1 MANFTITLSK
11 RKADA
16 ISNGVFLVGIGILIY
31 LNSWWPSLLL
41 VLWATLA
48 MRQYLTGRF
57 FDLAVST
64 IILVGLFVVSFFKLD
79 WTVLVPVLFV
89 LGGIYI
95 IYREYSL
102 AETIEPEDITR
113 ELENGKNDR
122 NRKT

>member
-1 MANFTITLSK
+1 MANYTLTLSK

-41 VLWATLA
+41 VLWATVGT
-48 MRQYLTGRF
+48 RQYLTGRF
-57 FDLAVST
+57 FDLVVST
-64 IILVGLFVVSFFKLD
+64 IILVGLFVVTFFRLD

-102 AETIEPEDITR
+102 AEAIEPEDITR
-113 ELENGKNDR
+113 ELENGKNERPRR
-122 NRKT
+122 N